1 MMNVL
6 RLDRPSACRRAF
18 SAAAAGLI
26 VFSAPAGAQ
35 DAAPVP
41 TGQFSE
47 MSDAGSAATNEAAVR
62 RVNASEVVEQ
72 LRRRRAEQGASAG
85 ESEGGESLLGGLLGL
100 AADKLDDAAL
110 RRGLERAADGL
121 IDRALEEVEGFRGR
135 REAGANE
142 VPGLAPLP
150 SDEGEPGVASSPSGE
165 GRRNWR
171 DRGRDML
178 NTALGELLDRRS
190 GESLSEWVARVVRE
204 TVDVILDEYLA
215 YFKAEG
221 RAYAKE
227 LGDQFVERVR
237 EDEKISRALFSVQAL
252 CWAVIAYLTLVTLL
266 MLYWARRSSRR
277 QELLLR
283 ELREL
288 RREVGQR

>member
-1 MMNVL
+1 MAAFSL
-6 RLDRPSACRRAF
+6 SGACRCAL
-18 SAAAAGLI
+18 SATAAGLLA
-26 VFSAPAGAQ
+26 VSAPAGAQ
-35 DAAPVP
+35 DAGLP
-41 TGQFSE
+41 
-47 MSDAGSAATNEAAVR
+47 AGSSAAASSAGAAAAEEPAVR

-72 LRRRRAEQGASAG
+72 VRARRTAQGQADADS
-85 ESEGGESLLGGLLGL
+85 ESGGALLKGLLGR
-100 AADKLDDAAL
+100 AAERWDDGAV

-121 IDRALEEVEGFRGR
+121 IDRAMGELEALAGVDEG
-135 REAGANE
+135 
-142 VPGLAPLP
+142 GLTSLP
-150 SDEGEPGVASSPSGE
+150 SDEAASGE
-165 GRRNWR
+165 QPRRWR

-178 NTALGELLDRRS
+178 DTALGELLDRRS
-190 GESLSEWVARVVRE
+190 GESFSEWMARVVRE

-215 YFKAEG
+215 YFKEEG

-227 LGDQFVERVR
+227 LSDQFVERVR

-252 CWAVIAYLTLVTLL
+252 CWCVIAYLTLVTLL
-266 MLYWARRSSRR
+266 MLYWARRTSRR

>member
-1 MMNVL
+1 MKM
-6 RLDRPSACRRAF
+6 AAF
-18 SAAAAGLI
+18 SLSGARRCALSATAAGLLA
-26 VFSAPAGAQ
+26 VSAPAGAQ
-35 DAAPVP
+35 DAGLP
-41 TGQFSE
+41 
-47 MSDAGSAATNEAAVR
+47 AGSSAAASSAGAAAAEEPAVR

-72 LRRRRAEQGASAG
+72 VRARRTAQGQADADS
-85 ESEGGESLLGGLLGL
+85 ESGGGLLKGL
-100 AADKLDDAAL
+100 LGRAAERWDDGAV

-121 IDRALEEVEGFRGR
+121 IDRAMGELEALAGGDEG
-135 REAGANE
+135 
-142 VPGLAPLP
+142 GLTSLP
-150 SDEGEPGVASSPSGE
+150 SDEAASGE
-165 GRRNWR
+165 QPRRWR

-178 NTALGELLDRRS
+178 DTALGELLDRRS
-190 GESLSEWVARVVRE
+190 GESFSEWMARVVRE

-215 YFKAEG
+215 YFKEEG

-227 LGDQFVERVR
+227 LSDQFVERVR

>member
-1 MMNVL
+1 MKMAAFSL
-6 RLDRPSACRRAF
+6 SGACRCAL
-18 SAAAAGLI
+18 SATAAGLLA
-26 VFSAPAGAQ
+26 VSAPAGAQ
-35 DAAPVP
+35 DAGLP
-41 TGQFSE
+41 
-47 MSDAGSAATNEAAVR
+47 AGSSAAASSAGAAAAEEPAVR

-72 LRRRRAEQGASAG
+72 VRARRTAQGQADADS
-85 ESEGGESLLGGLLGL
+85 ESGGALLKGLLGR
-100 AADKLDDAAL
+100 AAERWDDGAV

-121 IDRALEEVEGFRGR
+121 IDRAMGELEALAGVDEG
-135 REAGANE
+135 
-142 VPGLAPLP
+142 GLTSLP
-150 SDEGEPGVASSPSGE
+150 SDEAASGE
-165 GRRNWR
+165 QPRRWR

-178 NTALGELLDRRS
+178 DTALGELLDRRS
-190 GESLSEWVARVVRE
+190 GESFSEWMARVVRE

-215 YFKAEG
+215 YFKEEG

-227 LGDQFVERVR
+227 LSDQFVERVR

-252 CWAVIAYLTLVTLL
+252 CWCVIAYLTLVTLL
-266 MLYWARRSSRR
+266 MLYWARRTSRR

>member
-1 MMNVL
+1 MKMAAFSL
-6 RLDRPSACRRAF
+6 SGARRCALSATAAGLF
-18 SAAAAGLI
+18 AVSAPAEAQDAGLPTDPSAAA
-26 VFSAPAGAQ
+26 SSAGA
-35 DAAPVP
+35 AAPEEP
-41 TGQFSE
+41 
-47 MSDAGSAATNEAAVR
+47 AVR

-72 LRRRRAEQGASAG
+72 VRARRTAQGQADADS
-85 ESEGGESLLGGLLGL
+85 ESRGALLKGLLGR
-100 AADKLDDAAL
+100 AAERWDDGAV

-121 IDRALEEVEGFRGR
+121 IDRAMGELEALAGGDEG
-135 REAGANE
+135 
-142 VPGLAPLP
+142 GLTSLP
-150 SDEGEPGVASSPSGE
+150 SDEAASGE
-165 GRRNWR
+165 QPRRWR

-178 NTALGELLDRRS
+178 DTALGELLDRRS
-190 GESLSEWVARVVRE
+190 GESFSEWMARVVRE

-215 YFKAEG
+215 YFKEEG

-227 LGDQFVERVR
+227 LSDQFVERVR

-252 CWAVIAYLTLVTLL
+252 CWCVIAYLTLVTLL

>member
-1 MMNVL
+1 MMKM
-6 RLDRPSACRRAF
+6 AAF
-18 SAAAAGLI
+18 SLSGARRCALSATAAGLLA
-26 VFSAPAGAQ
+26 VSAPAGAQ
-35 DAAPVP
+35 DAGLP
-41 TGQFSE
+41 
-47 MSDAGSAATNEAAVR
+47 AGSSAAASSAGAAAAEEPAVR

-72 LRRRRAEQGASAG
+72 VRARRTAQGQADADS
-85 ESEGGESLLGGLLGL
+85 ESGGGLLKGL
-100 AADKLDDAAL
+100 LGRAAERWDDGAV

-121 IDRALEEVEGFRGR
+121 IDRAMGELEALAGGDEG
-135 REAGANE
+135 
-142 VPGLAPLP
+142 GLTSLP
-150 SDEGEPGVASSPSGE
+150 SDEAASGE
-165 GRRNWR
+165 QPRRWR

-178 NTALGELLDRRS
+178 DTALGELLDRRS
-190 GESLSEWVARVVRE
+190 GESFSEWMARVVRE

-215 YFKAEG
+215 YFKEEG

-227 LGDQFVERVR
+227 LSDQFVERVR

>member
-1 MMNVL
+1 MMKMAAFSL
-6 RLDRPSACRRAF
+6 SGARRCALSATAAGLF
-18 SAAAAGLI
+18 AVSAPAEAQDAGLPTGSSAAA
-26 VFSAPAGAQ
+26 SSAGA
-35 DAAPVP
+35 AAPEEP
-41 TGQFSE
+41 
-47 MSDAGSAATNEAAVR
+47 AVR

-72 LRRRRAEQGASAG
+72 VRARRTAQGQADADS
-85 ESEGGESLLGGLLGL
+85 ESGGALLKGLLGR
-100 AADKLDDAAL
+100 AAERWDDGAV

-121 IDRALEEVEGFRGR
+121 IDRAMGELEALAGGDEG
-135 REAGANE
+135 
-142 VPGLAPLP
+142 GLTSLP
-150 SDEGEPGVASSPSGE
+150 SDEAASGE
-165 GRRNWR
+165 QPRRWR

-178 NTALGELLDRRS
+178 DTALGELLDRRS
-190 GESLSEWVARVVRE
+190 GESFSEWMARVVRE

-215 YFKAEG
+215 YFKEEG

-227 LGDQFVERVR
+227 LSDQFVERVR

-252 CWAVIAYLTLVTLL
+252 CWCVIAYLTLVTLL

>member
-1 MMNVL
+1 MMKMAAFSL
-6 RLDRPSACRRAF
+6 SGACRCAL
-18 SAAAAGLI
+18 SATAAGLLA
-26 VFSAPAGAQ
+26 VSAPAGAQ
-35 DAAPVP
+35 DAGLP
-41 TGQFSE
+41 
-47 MSDAGSAATNEAAVR
+47 AGSSAAASSAGAAAAEEPAVR

-72 LRRRRAEQGASAG
+72 VRARRTAQGQADADS
-85 ESEGGESLLGGLLGL
+85 ESGGALLKGLLGR
-100 AADKLDDAAL
+100 AAERWDDGAV

-121 IDRALEEVEGFRGR
+121 IDRAMGELEALAGVDEG
-135 REAGANE
+135 
-142 VPGLAPLP
+142 GLTSLP
-150 SDEGEPGVASSPSGE
+150 SDEAASGE
-165 GRRNWR
+165 QPRRWR

-178 NTALGELLDRRS
+178 DTALGELLDRRS
-190 GESLSEWVARVVRE
+190 GESFSEWMARVVRE

-215 YFKAEG
+215 YFKEEG

-227 LGDQFVERVR
+227 LSDQFVERVR

-252 CWAVIAYLTLVTLL
+252 CWCVIAYLTLVTLL
-266 MLYWARRSSRR
+266 MLYWARRTSRR